1 MCVEKGD
8 YVFQLSSSLNMMVE
22 KLVPTRFELL
32 KLKQNSWGGTTTS
45 ALAKEKDKYMKLSTV
60 VMESCICTILSNS
73 STHPLNIINS
83 VWDTACFGKPKTQV
97 M

>member
-32 KLKQNSWGGTTTS
+32 KLKQNSWG
-45 ALAKEKDKYMKLSTV
+45 EQQ
-60 VMESCICTILSNS
+60 
-73 STHPLNIINS
+73 PLH
-83 VWDTACFGKPKTQV
+83 WLKKKTNT
-97 M
+97 